1 MKIRFQEEQLQLF
14 AAASLDFN
22 PLHLSREYART
33 TAFGERVV
41 YGMLGFAACLGQLSS
56 PLGMIVS
63 SMRVDL
69 ESPLFLDVDYS
80 LVVRRQTTSEIS
92 AALMDGSASAVVMR
106 LQFGDGTAELAELED
121 AGIAPRESSR
131 ALRVEEFQPGRSFAG
146 RYAPP
151 RQAYL
156 DLLTSLGIDRHAWGD
171 APLLVALCSS
181 YLTGME
187 LPGENAIFTGM
198 TLELT
203 ARPELPADFEIT
215 LDSYDERFQ
224 LLESHF
230 ELAGRSG
237 TFARGHLS
245 AVARSP
251 RERSSLAPRKDGSGR
266 FAGGTALVIG
276 ASRGLGAALALEL
289 VSEGCT
295 VIGSYAHSH
304 DDIQDLQ
311 AASRDLP
318 GRFIPEQGDA
328 SDLSWCVALKKRARE
343 EFGRLDLLVCNA
355 APAPRPLRIEE
366 ACYERMQTFLQQG
379 FALVAA
385 PLSSFL
391 PLVAG
396 SQGKV
401 LLISSAYVEDP
412 PKLWPHY
419 VTLKAAAE
427 GLVRSA
433 AAAHPKVT
441 FWVARPGKLRTDMSN
456 TPTGWFEAEEPL
468 VVARRIVEQVAVA
481 AAPGEIHFCK

>member
-1 MKIRFQEEQLQLF
+1 MKIRFHEEQLQLF

-41 YGMLGFAACLGQLSS
+41 FGMLGFAACLGHLA
-56 PLGMIVS
+56 PPPGKIIS

-69 ESPLFLDVDYS
+69 ESPLFLGVDYS
-80 LVVRRQTTSEIS
+80 LVVRRQTANEIS
-92 AALMDGSASAVVMR
+92 ASLMDGSASAIVMR
-106 LQFGDGTAELAELED
+106 LRFRDGTVDLTELGE
-121 AGIAPRESSR
+121 AGTAPRESSR
-131 ALRVEEFQPGRSFAG
+131 PLRVEEFQPGLSFAG
-146 RYAPP
+146 HYAPP

-156 DLLTSLGIDRHAWGD
+156 DLLTSLGVDRHAWGD
-171 APLLVALCSS
+171 TPLLIALCSS

-187 LPGENAIFTGM
+187 LPGENAIFTAV
-198 TLELT
+198 TAELA

-230 ELAGRSG
+230 ELAGSSG
-237 TFARGHLS
+237 TFARGQLS

-251 RERSSLAPRKDGSGR
+251 RERNSLAPRKDGSGR
-266 FAGGTALVIG
+266 FAGKTALVIG

-289 VSEGCT
+289 VAEGCT
-295 VIGSYAHSH
+295 VIGSYARSH
-304 DDIQDLQ
+304 EDIQDLQ
-311 AASRDLP
+311 VASRDLP
-318 GRFIPEQGDA
+318 GRFISEQGDA
-328 SDLSWCVALKKRARE
+328 SDLNWCVALRE
-343 EFGRLDLLVCNA
+343 RIREQFGGLDILVCSA

-366 ACYERMQTFLQQG
+366 AYYERMQAFLQQG
-379 FALVAA
+379 FALVGA

-391 PLVAG
+391 QLVAA

-412 PKLWPHY
+412 PKIWPHY

-427 GLVRSA
+427 ALVRSA
-433 AAAHPKVT
+433 AVAHPKVT
-441 FWVARPGKLRTDMSN
+441 FWIARPGKLRTDMSN
-456 TPTGWFEAEEPL
+456 TPSGWFEAEEAA
-468 VVARRIVEQVAVA
+468 VAARRIIEQLGTEVPA
-481 AAPGEIHFCK
+481 GEIHFCR